1 MVTQNKKI
9 INVGISPKLSQPC
22 WVALSLSFSLL
33 LLGSVLKSQILLLF
47 SGFSDLFIF
56 CFFMLCF
63 FFVYFILFG
72 AVILQLGFEDNVPF
86 LQCRGFFDWF
96 DIPLQTFS
104 ASKVRVSA
112 IWTIISDNSEQVL
125 PFGPFPMFF
134 FVCMFQLWFHFATI
148 CPVSQLSGLL
158 CLFWWDSIIPN
169 STFFFVSVNL
179 TRIASLFFFFLY
191 LKMGSQIF
199 FLFMRSSCCFC

>member
-86 LQCRGFFDWF
+86 LQCRGFSLIGLIFLF
-96 DIPLQTFS
+96 KPSLLQRWEFLQ
-104 ASKVRVSA
+104 
-112 IWTIISDNSEQVL
+112 SE
-125 PFGPFPMFF
+125 
-134 FVCMFQLWFHFATI
+134 
-148 CPVSQLSGLL
+148 LSFL
-158 CLFWWDSIIPN
+158 IIPN
-169 STFFFVSVNL
+169 RFFHLDHFQCF
-179 TRIASLFFFFLY
+179 SLFACFSFDFILPQFARFL
-191 LKMGSQIF
+191 
-199 FLFMRSSCCFC
+199 SSLDFSAYSGEIL